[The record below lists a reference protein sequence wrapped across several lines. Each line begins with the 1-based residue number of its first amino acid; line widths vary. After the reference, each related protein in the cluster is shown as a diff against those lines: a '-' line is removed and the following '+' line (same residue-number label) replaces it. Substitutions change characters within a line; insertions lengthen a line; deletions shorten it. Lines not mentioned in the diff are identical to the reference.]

1 MKNKQEIQRNQTI
14 TKMQKKVNAVKKTDL
29 LNKMALE
36 HKTVDAE

>member
-1 MKNKQEIQRNQTI
+1 MKNKQEIQRNQ